1 MAELAGEFLAE
12 RLSSRQLLALL
23 FVCECRRK
31 KKPEDLCVRAEAKP
45 VAWLEFVDRFASRLS
60 KLPEAERVYLIG
72 SHLQSAEE
80 VDIYSNA
87 ELGEL
92 LEAYRD
98 VLVLLVHEL
107 EQDARLSSPA

>member
-1 MAELAGEFLAE
+1 MAELTGEFLAE

-31 KKPEDLCVRAEAKP
+31 KTLGSLSFQGDGKPAV
-45 VAWLEFVDRFASRLS
+45 WTEFVDRFGARLA

-80 VDIYSNA
+80 IDIYSNGEIQGLLDEHQVLIETLVQ
-87 ELGEL
+87 ELG
-92 LEAYRD
+92 
-98 VLVLLVHEL
+98 
-107 EQDARLSSPA
+107 QDNRFQ